1 MGGRDGQH
9 RGGNE
14 EGKMEGEKKGEQT
27 LIVGQIKERTN
38 YRFAL

>member
-1 MGGRDGQH
+1 MGGKDEQH

-27 LIVGQIKERTN
+27 LIVG
-38 YRFAL
+38 